1 MRERMKA
8 MLEVCAAER
17 GVGVRGMISP
27 DRLRD
32 ISHVATAPRG
42 IGIGDT
48 LARLDGREVPP
59 KPHLFTPLTL
69 AIASTLRAHRRRRRK
84 VNDE

>member
-8 MLEVCAAER
+8 MLEVCAAKR
-17 GVGVRGMISP
+17 GVRVRGMISP

-32 ISHVATAPRG
+32 ISHVAAAPRG

-48 LARLDGREVPP
+48 LARLDGRVVPP
-59 KPHLFTPLTL
+59 KPHVFSPLTL
-69 AIASTLRAHRRRRRK
+69 AIARTIIAHARRRRK
-84 VNDE
+84 PTHE